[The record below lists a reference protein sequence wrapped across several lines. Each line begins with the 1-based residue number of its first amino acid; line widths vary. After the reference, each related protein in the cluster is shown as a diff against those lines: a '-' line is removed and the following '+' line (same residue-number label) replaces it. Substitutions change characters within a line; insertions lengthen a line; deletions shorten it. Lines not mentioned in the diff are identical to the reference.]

1 MWPVLSCTGRSVSVS
16 LCVPSGVFAAN
27 DYFAIICSGFR
38 LKGQLFHMVTAT
50 RQPEMS
56 MTDFTLNPTHLRNV
70 AIIAHVDHGKTTL
83 VDGLLKQSNVFRD
96 PDAAGDLILD
106 SNDLERERGITI
118 LAKNTAVSYGGVKIN
133 IIDTPGHADFGGEV
147 ERVLNMADGC
157 LLLVDAVEGPM
168 PQTRTV
174 LARALER
181 GLRPIVVI
189 NKIDRPASRIDEA
202 LERLHDLFLE
212 LATDADQLEFP
223 VLYAIAREGQ
233 AGFEPDV
240 ASLEPNLIPLF
251 ETIINEVPPPDVDPQ
266 GPAQMLI
273 ASLDYDTHRGRI
285 AIGRIQRGTIRVGE
299 TLLHLDLDG
308 TELRQ
313 KVTSLAVFDGLK
325 RVEVQEASA
334 GEIVA
339 MAGFAEAKIGA
350 TLTDPEAPDA
360 LPAIAVEEPTL
371 RLTFGVNTSP
381 FSGREGQYSTS
392 RQLNER
398 LNRELETNLSLRVEP
413 TAQAD
418 VFAVSGRGELHLSV
432 LIETMRREGFEFQVS
447 RPEVITRQIDGV
459 THEPVEQLVIDT
471 TEEYVGTVSDLVGG
485 RRARLT
491 DMVNDGR
498 GAVRLEYT
506 IPTRGLIGLRNAFLT
521 ATRGNGV
528 MASRLIG
535 YEPWH
540 GPIQSNRSGPLV
552 ASEGGTALSH
562 GLANAQER
570 GVTFIEPQT
579 QVYEGMIVGQHP
591 RQGDLPV
598 NVCRAKKLTN
608 MRASTKDIA
617 IGLTPPTVLSLE
629 QALDFLADDELLEVT
644 PQNWRLRKRYL
655 SADDRAKERKKAQM
669 QAASRS

>member
-1 MWPVLSCTGRSVSVS
+1 MTTG
-16 LCVPSGVFAAN
+16 PAN
-27 DYFAIICSGFR
+27 
-38 LKGQLFHMVTAT
+38 
-50 RQPEMS
+50 
-56 MTDFTLNPTHLRNV
+56 LRNV

-96 PDAAGDLILD
+96 PTAAGTLIMD

-118 LAKNTAVSYGGVKIN
+118 LAKNTAVHYGDVKIN

-157 LLLVDAVEGPM
+157 LLLIDAVEGPM

-181 GLRPIVVI
+181 GLRPIVVV

-202 LERLHDLFLE
+202 MERLHDLFLE

-223 VLYAIAREGQ
+223 VLFAIAREGR
-233 AGFEPDV
+233 AGFEPEVEKLAPD
-240 ASLEPNLIPLF
+240 LRPLF
-251 ETIINEVPPPDVDPQ
+251 ETIVREVPAPDVDVD
-266 GPAQMLI
+266 GPAQMLV
-273 ASLDYDTHRGRI
+273 ASLDYDAHRGRI
-285 AIGRIQRGTIRVGE
+285 AIGRIQRGTIHTGD
-299 TLLHLDLDG
+299 TLLHLGTDG
-308 TELRQ
+308 METRQ
-313 KVTSLAVFDGLK
+313 KISGLAVFDGLK
-325 RVEVQEASA
+325 RVEVPEASA

-339 MAGFAEAKIGA
+339 LTGFADAQIGA
-350 TLTDPEAPDA
+350 TLTDPEAPEA
-360 LPAIAVEEPTL
+360 LPVIAIEEPTL

-398 LNRELETNLSLRVEP
+398 LNRELETNLSLRVEQ
-413 TAQAD
+413 TDQAD

-432 LIETMRREGFEFQVS
+432 LIETMRREGYEFQVS
-447 RPEVITRQIDGV
+447 RPEVITKTIDGV
-459 THEPVEQLVIDT
+459 VHEPVEQLVIDT
-471 TEEYVGTVSDLVGG
+471 TEEYVGTVSDLVGN

-498 GAVRLEYT
+498 GSVRLEYT

-528 MASRLIG
+528 MASRLVG
-535 YEPWH
+535 YEPWL
-540 GPIQSNRSGPLV
+540 GPISSTRSGPLV
-552 ASEGGTALSH
+552 ASEGGVALSH

-644 PQNWRLRKRYL
+644 PLNWRLRKRYL
-655 SADDRAKERKKAQM
+655 TQDERAKVRKREQGRSASADSVAPTR
-669 QAASRS
+669 

>member
-1 MWPVLSCTGRSVSVS
+1 MKDDRRP
-16 LCVPSGVFAAN
+16 
-27 DYFAIICSGFR
+27 
-38 LKGQLFHMVTAT
+38 MVTALPT
-50 RQPEMS
+50 SDLRPP
-56 MTDFTLNPTHLRNV
+56 TLDPAHLRNV
-70 AIIAHVDHGKTTL
+70 AIVAHVDHGKTTL

-96 PDAAGDLILD
+96 PAAAGSLILD

-118 LAKNTAVSYGGVKIN
+118 LAKNTAVTYAGVKIN

-181 GLRPIVVI
+181 GLRPIVVV
-189 NKIDRPASRIDEA
+189 NKIDRPAARIDEA
-202 LERLHDLFLE
+202 IERLHDLFLE
-212 LATDADQLEFP
+212 LATDPDQLEFP
-223 VLYAIAREGQ
+223 VLYAIAREGR
-233 AGFEPDV
+233 AGTEPDV
-240 ASLEPNLIPLF
+240 ASLAPDLRPLF
-251 ETIINEVPPPDVDPQ
+251 ETIVREVPPPDVDPE
-266 GPAQMLI
+266 GPAQLLI
-273 ASLDYDTHRGRI
+273 ASLDFDAHRGRI
-285 AIGRIQRGTIRVGE
+285 AIGRIQRGTIHAGDTLTQLSPDGE
-299 TLLHLDLDG
+299 ET
-308 TELRQ
+308 RQ
-313 KVTSLAVFDGLK
+313 KVTALAVFDGLK
-325 RVEVQEASA
+325 RVEVEAAGA

-339 MAGFAEAKIGA
+339 LAGFADASIGA
-350 TLTDPEAPDA
+350 TLSDPEAPEA

-392 RQLNER
+392 RQLKER
-398 LNRELETNLSLRVEP
+398 LDRELETNLSLRVEP
-413 TAQAD
+413 TGQPD

-432 LIETMRREGFEFQVS
+432 LIETMRREGYEFQVS
-447 RPEVITRQIDGV
+447 RPEVITREIGGKV
-459 THEPVEQLVIDT
+459 HEPIEHLVIDT
-471 TEEYVGTVSDLVGG
+471 TEEFVGTVSDLVGG

-491 DMVNDGR
+491 DMVHDGR
-498 GAVRLEYT
+498 GGVRMEYA

-528 MASRLIG
+528 LASRLIG
-535 YEPWH
+535 YEPWQ
-540 GPIQSNRSGPLV
+540 GPIQSSRSGALV
-552 ASEGGTALSH
+552 ATETGVALSH

-570 GVTFIEPQT
+570 GITFIEPQT
-579 QVYEGMIVGQHP
+579 PVYEGMIVGQHP

-617 IGLTPPTVLSLE
+617 IGLTPPVILSLE

-644 PQNWRLRKRYL
+644 PKGWRLRKRYL

-669 QAASRS
+669 QAAGRG